1 MLEHHAALG
10 RRAGH
15 RQAIDQQRAGAGR
28 EVAGQGA
35 EQGGLAAAGRAEDAD
50 ELARRDAEVQPLHGF
65 EGISALP
72 EADGQLPAFDAAG
85 LHGLLEGAHQELL
98 RTRYQGVARP
108 PRRFTRPLLAMP
120 SRPISSMP
128 TTMSG

>member
-35 EQGGLAAAGRAEDAD
+35 EQGGLATTGRAEDAD
-50 ELARRDAEVQPLHGF
+50 EFPRRDGKIQPLHGL
-65 EGISALP
+65 EGIPALA
-72 EADGQLPAFDAAG
+72 EANGQLPAFDAAG
-85 LHGLLEGAHQELL
+85 LHGLLEGAHQAFL
-98 RTRYQGVARP
+98 RE
-108 PRRFTRPLLAMP
+108 
-120 SRPISSMP
+120 
-128 TTMSG
+128 